1 MNKKLLLILLFI
13 FVLGIV
19 GCGTSNIKITS
30 ITIETECI
38 EIEVGEDKNIPITYD
53 GKGDYSDLNFIVS
66 DENIVSINSNYVTG
80 ISEGITSLTVS
91 SKKDETIKA
100 TINIYVNPEGFE
112 KKFVRVAAPSNALIV
127 GNSLEFRVDNL
138 KSLNVSGN
146 EDFIFSVTDPS
157 VLQLNDNYTV
167 TALKDGVCTIQ
178 ARQKNAPGN
187 IGELLIYVG
196 LQSSDVTFSGEPE
209 NTPLVTYFEDNNFII
224 DCNKDEQ
231 IQILGAKDY
240 QRYYYKSEDE
250 NILLISDTGLFMGVK
265 EGEVGVT
272 ISSKD
277 SRSGMG
283 NAKIKIKV
291 TGERKRDYVP
301 QLLKIALAE
310 EGYREWTGNN
320 DTKYGEWNNC
330 NYEAWCATFVSW
342 CLNNAGVPKEI
353 CIRSIS
359 VRVYETT
366 YRTKGQFMLKEE
378 YQPKAGDLIIFSSAG
393 ASHVGIVVS
402 SDSTTVYTIEG
413 NTSNMVAQRSY
424 PLMHEEITG
433 YIVPDYDKKLS

>member
-19 GCGTSNIKITS
+19 GCGAPKKEITS
-30 ITIETECI
+30 ITIDIEYL
-38 EIEVGEDKNIPITYD
+38 EIEVGEDGVIPITYD
-53 GKGDYSDLNFIVS
+53 GVGDYSDLVF
-66 DENIVSINSNYVTG
+66 SIS
-80 ISEGITSLTVS
+80 
-91 SKKDETIKA
+91 DETIANIDKNYVSGISVGITNIVVSSIKDNSIKA
-100 TINIYVNPEGFE
+100 SVDVFVNPEGFE
-112 KKFVRVAAPSNALIV
+112 KSFVRVAAPANSLIV

-283 NAKIKIKV
+283 NTKIKIKV

-366 YRTKGQFMLKEE
+366 YRSKDQFMLKEE

-433 YIVPDYDKKLS
+433 YIVPDYNKDLE

>member
-30 ITIETECI
+30 ITIDTECM

-127 GNSLEFRVDNL
+127 GNSMGFKVDNL
-138 KSLNVSGN
+138 SSLDATGN
-146 EDFIFSVTDPS
+146 DDFEFFVTDPS

-178 ARQKNAPGN
+178 ARQKNAPSN
-187 IGELLIYVG
+187 LGELVVYVG
-196 LQSSDVTFSGEPE
+196 LQSEDKTFSGEPE
-209 NTPLVTYFEDNNFII
+209 NTPLITYFEDNNFVI
-224 DCNKDEQ
+224 DCDNDEQ
-231 IQILGAKDY
+231 IKILGAKNY
-240 QRYYYKSEDE
+240 QRYYYKTEDE
-250 NILLISDTGLFMGVK
+250 NILLISDTGLFMGIK
-265 EGEVGVT
+265 AGEVSVT

-277 SRSGMG
+277 SRSGIG

-366 YRTKGQFMLKEE
+366 YRSKDQFMLKEE